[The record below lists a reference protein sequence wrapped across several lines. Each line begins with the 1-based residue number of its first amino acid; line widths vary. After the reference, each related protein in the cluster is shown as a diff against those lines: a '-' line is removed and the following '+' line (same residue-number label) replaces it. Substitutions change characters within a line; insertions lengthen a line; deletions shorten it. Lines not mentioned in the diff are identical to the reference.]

1 MLPYS
6 SSWQADT
13 AGASVEQA
21 RQGPSHP
28 NLRDLLNNIHT
39 TKWFEFGLQL
49 TSNIEELDKIGTDHQ
64 GDARTALRDTLRLVL
79 REDPDL
85 SWQKVVQALQ
95 TIGELAMART
105 IKEKFC

>member
-1 MLPYS
+1 M
-6 SSWQADT
+6 
-13 AGASVEQA
+13 EQA

-39 TKWFEFGLQL
+39 TKWFEFGLHL
-49 TSNIEELDKIGTDHQ
+49 TSNIEELDKIETDHK
-64 GDARTALRDTLRLVL
+64 GDARAALRDTLRLVL

-95 TIGELAMART
+95 TIGEVAMARR
-105 IKEKFC
+105 INDKFC